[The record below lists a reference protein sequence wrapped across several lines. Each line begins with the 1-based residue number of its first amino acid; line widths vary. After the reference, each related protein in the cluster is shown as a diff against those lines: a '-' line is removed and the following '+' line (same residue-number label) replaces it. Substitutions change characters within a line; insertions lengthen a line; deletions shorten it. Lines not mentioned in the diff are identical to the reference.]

1 MNQNFSFMEKMV
13 PFIISGRKVLTNR
26 SATEFRGKCNVGD
39 KMYIFTGM
47 RTANC
52 KRIGTGNVI
61 ERVFWKYE
69 DMVSIWNRHDPSPLK
84 EMSWGHFVWTDGF
97 DLFMEF
103 KDYFQN
109 HKNRDLGFYC
119 YKFDFSMVRYTQQ
132 KLIKEE

>member
-39 KMYIFTGM
+39 KMYVFTGM

-52 KRIGTGNVI
+52 KRIGTGIVV

-69 DMVSIWNRHDPSPLK
+69 DVPVVQLFNKESPIKGL
-84 EMSWGHFVWTDGF
+84 SWARFSYRDGF
-97 DLFMEF
+97 ESYLDFVLYF
-103 KDYFQN
+103 KK
-109 HKNRDLGFYC
+109 HKNQDLGFYC